1 MKIKNSQLLISAVSP
16 AQFPSAD
23 LPEIAL
29 AGRSN
34 VGKSSL
40 INRLIQRKNFAH
52 TSSQPGKTQT
62 LNFYQVNEAFNLV
75 DVPGYGYARVSKKQ
89 REKFGQMYETYL
101 STRQQLRGAIILIDS
116 RHEPS
121 DDDQT
126 MLNYLRYFQ
135 QPLLIVATKI
145 DKLSRNRRVGQLPH
159 LAKSLNLHSNETILP
174 FSATENTGRQE
185 IWQWIEVQIQSDSE

>member
-1 MKIKNSQLLISAVSP
+1 MKIKKSQLLISAVSP
-16 AQFPSAD
+16 KQFPQTP

-62 LNFYQVNEAFNLV
+62 LNFYQVNEALNLV
-75 DVPGYGYARVSKKQ
+75 DVPGYGYARVSKQQ
-89 REKFGQMYETYL
+89 REQFGQMYETYL

-135 QPLLIVATKI
+135 QHILIVTTKI

-159 LAKSLNLHSNETILP
+159 LAKSLALHTDEAILP
-174 FSATENTGRQE
+174 FSATENTGRE
-185 IWQWIEVQIQSDSE
+185 AIWQWIENQIQA